1 MKWNNT
7 ARAMYVRMF
16 LEAVDAELHAR
27 STGETT
33 DASYTDGCVATIAAA
48 TQMSGSEVRD
58 LIAKLA
64 DITYRIEHLEEEA
77 ED

>member
-1 MKWNNT
+1 M
-7 ARAMYVRMF
+7 AQDSPVRAMLTRMAW
-16 LEAVDAELHAR
+16 EVVDAELHAR
-27 STGETT
+27 ATGETT
-33 DASYTDGCVATIAAA
+33 DARYADGCVATIAAA

-64 DITYRIEHLEEEA
+64 DIAYRIEHLEEEA